1 MRNGTELCEAKPLVE
16 VPRMDVAF
24 DDGVEL
30 ENSEPVFLRLC
41 KAVKDE
47 FLADVPPTAFRADG
61 IARVADVSAASDI
74 VRMEDPTTFPPSS
87 TATPV

>member
-30 ENSEPVFLRLC
+30 EDSEPVFLRLC

-47 FLADVPPTAFRADG
+47 FLADVPPPASRASERG
-61 IARVADVSAASDI
+61 LSPNPYLSHSYAS
-74 VRMEDPTTFPPSS
+74 FGPPSN
-87 TATPV
+87 